1 MRLVNSDSSI
11 SSVPSSNLFS
21 YSPNTGVSSS
31 RNSATSVS
39 SLYDDR
45 KQADR
50 SAVVQAFTDPAFAES
65 MELMERT
72 ARACKVK
79 RDNSGTY

>member
-1 MRLVNSDSSI
+1 MDEKNGLG
-11 SSVPSSNLFS
+11 L
-21 YSPNTGVSSS
+21 YLPNTGVS
-31 RNSATSVS
+31 RGGNSATSVT

-50 SAVVQAFTDPAFAES
+50 SAVMQALADPAVAG
-65 MELMERT
+65 LMERT

-79 RDNSGTY
+79 RTTAAHVSPQVEFAARIH